1 MATGDETI
9 FSGVFKALRR
19 GRDKDKSEMEKGILS
34 SNPTSSP
41 FASKQDKQQD
51 FLDIQSSKIAKD
63 LYSRSLYYEA
73 DRFTCYQDYK
83 SMDQSPE
90 ISAALDILSD
100 EMVTKGDLGKILNI
114 YSDNSRV
121 KKTLEDLFYNTLNIN
136 YNIGFWS
143 REALKYGD
151 FFLKLEIDQEQG
163 IYDVIAMPV
172 AEIHREE
179 NPDNQIG
186 TTRFKW
192 DQNNLYFEEW
202 QMAHFRILTDADRIP
217 YGKSILS
224 PARKLWKQLQL
235 AEDAMLVYRLTR
247 AADRRVFY
255 IEVGNLDPGD
265 IGPYMDKIKAQVKK
279 APITDQ
285 NTGNT
290 NLKYNPMP
298 IWKNTPV
305 PLLDGRTLTIEQVAE
320 EYKSGKTNYT
330 YSVQDETNKIVAGK
344 IEWCGKNYTADKL
357 IKVWLDDNTWVLTAP
372 EHPFVLRNGDK
383 KNAEELQEGDALMP
397 LYLGR
402 EKIVKWKSK
411 GIPKLYTTIYNPSSG
426 KYEFVHRIVSEEV
439 KKEKEEYNTRHHI
452 DINYLNNNPTNIQ
465 WMDFY
470 EHRKLHSDMIQNIGY
485 NSSDLHKEHDEIRRE
500 SLSGRW
506 ADPIE
511 KEKLRE
517 SMIIKVDVACFKLIV
532 KEIQSYDKFVNM
544 EVFMKSLENSAAGI
558 AIKKLNKN
566 NGRMKKNRFF
576 NAKGNLRNVLRNY
589 GIDNYNEFLAI
600 FNPYLLILKKEMYS
614 KKATAF
620 NKSRTSKRNEKGQF
634 VYANHKVLR
643 TEIIYENEDV
653 YCMTIV
659 GLNNENDRHNFGIFS
674 FKENGEPSKSGVI
687 VGNSVEEDY
696 WLACRGD
703 KSSRIETLPGSSNLS
718 EISDIEYLQNKL
730 FAALKVPKPYLNY
743 AETIPGGS
751 ALAQA
756 DLRFSRTIN
765 HLQQFMVIE
774 LRRIANIHLYFLG
787 LEDDLNNFELTLT
800 NPSTQQE
807 LLKLETMKARLEV
820 FKEMFTNDA
829 TSPVSYTWAM
839 QYIMGFSE
847 SEIKQILR
855 QKKIERKMFS
865 EIEGAA
871 NEYIETGIFNDLDR
885 KFRKP
890 DFDPNAAPA
899 AEGEGGAGSEPGG
912 GGFGGSSSL
921 GGGGSFGGG
930 GLDAGSETAAELPG
944 MDAGSETAG
953 GLPGGEP
960 AGGGAEA
967 PEETAPEEELGPLSE
982 NKASATSNLHKK
994 NVAVNHRTKMLMERI
1009 EKHLKSLDE
1018 KIEEPAAEIHA
1029 DQNIILENEENDI
1042 SEHTNDSDDKDNE
1055 ISDEQ

>member
-1 MATGDETI
+1 M
-9 FSGVFKALRR
+9 
-19 GRDKDKSEMEKGILS
+19 
-34 SNPTSSP
+34 
-41 FASKQDKQQD
+41 
-51 FLDIQSSKIAKD
+51 
-63 LYSRSLYYEA
+63 
-73 DRFTCYQDYK
+73 
-83 SMDQSPE
+83 
-90 ISAALDILSD
+90 
-100 EMVTKGDLGKILNI
+100 
-114 YSDNSRV
+114 
-121 KKTLEDLFYNTLNIN
+121 FY
-136 YNIGFWS
+136 GG
-143 REALKYGD
+143 E
-151 FFLKLEIDQEQG
+151 
-163 IYDVIAMPV
+163 
-172 AEIHREE
+172 
-179 NPDNQIG
+179 
-186 TTRFKW
+186 
-192 DQNNLYFEEW
+192 
-202 QMAHFRILTDADRIP
+202 
-217 YGKSILS
+217 
-224 PARKLWKQLQL
+224 
-235 AEDAMLVYRLTR
+235 
-247 AADRRVFY
+247 
-255 IEVGNLDPGD
+255 
-265 IGPYMDKIKAQVKK
+265 
-279 APITDQ
+279 
-285 NTGNT
+285 
-290 NLKYNPMP
+290 
-298 IWKNTPV
+298 
-305 PLLDGRTLTIEQVAE
+305 
-320 EYKSGKTNYT
+320 
-330 YSVQDETNKIVAGK
+330 
-344 IEWCGKNYTADKL
+344 
-357 IKVWLDDNTWVLTAP
+357 
-372 EHPFVLRNGDK
+372 
-383 KNAEELQEGDALMP
+383 
-397 LYLGR
+397 
-402 EKIVKWKSK
+402 
-411 GIPKLYTTIYNPSSG
+411 
-426 KYEFVHRIVSEEV
+426 
-439 KKEKEEYNTRHHI
+439 
-452 DINYLNNNPTNIQ
+452 
-465 WMDFY
+465 
-470 EHRKLHSDMIQNIGY
+470 
-485 NSSDLHKEHDEIRRE
+485 
-500 SLSGRW
+500 
-506 ADPIE
+506 
-511 KEKLRE
+511 
-517 SMIIKVDVACFKLIV
+517 
-532 KEIQSYDKFVNM
+532 
-544 EVFMKSLENSAAGI
+544 
-558 AIKKLNKN
+558 NKN
-566 NGRMKKNRFF
+566 NQQLLKNTEITH
-576 NAKGNLRNVLRNY
+576 NN
-589 GIDNYNEFLAI
+589 IDKAVKNFGYNNWRDF
-600 FNPYLLILKKEMYS
+600 K
-614 KKATAF
+614 KKAVNF
-620 NKSRTSKRNEKGQF
+620 
-634 VYANHKVLR
+634 NHKVVSIEFL
-643 TEIIYENEDV
+643 TKKQDTG
-653 YCMTIV
+653 TITID
-659 GLNNENDRHNFGIFS
+659 GQEKYHNFHNFALTC
-674 FKENGEPSKSGVI
+674 GVF
-687 VGNSVEEDY
+687 VFNSNMNDI
-696 WLACRGD
+696 A
-703 KSSRIETLPGSSNLS
+703 
-718 EISDIEYLQNKL
+718 DIEYLQNKL